1 MFKNIHIP
9 EKIKPWVALG
19 FLSLGLAIVIIDN
32 TVLNVALPYIVIDLS
47 TSLNALEWVVSGYA
61 LIIATLLI
69 TMGRLGDL
77 YGRKRIFL
85 TGAVIF
91 GIGSFIASVSPTVFW
106 LFIGEAMIEAV
117 GASMM
122 LTSSLALVAEIFS
135 GKQRAIAFGV
145 WGSVAGAA
153 SALGPLLGGFLT
165 TYYSWR
171 WSLRINVF
179 IVLVTLIGAWFIPK
193 HKIGIRKKL
202 DFLSVTLSGL
212 GLFSLVF
219 GVIEG
224 ERFGWFRPAE
234 KLIIGSWQWPSDRIS
249 FIPLVFLAAAIF
261 IGLFIRR
268 QKRLANSGDEP
279 LLKLSLFKERN
290 LSFGLFALFCLASGQ
305 IGLFFLLPV
314 FLHGVFSLSAF
325 SIGKVF
331 LMMSVPAFI
340 VGPLGGFLTRRFGV
354 KKMILAGMCFLLAGL
369 LLLTNEIGLDT
380 HLLHLL
386 PGLLVFGM
394 GIGLSSAQLTNSIV
408 SAAPLSL
415 AGEASAANAT
425 VRQIGAAVGIAIFGL
440 IFSLS
445 FKQTLITEL
454 KADTEMPPIA
464 KYFIV
469 SGLADPA
476 LSRQIRTELQNSN
489 DTGNSL
495 MGDYV
500 KLALAKAGK
509 TAIGFTLIP
518 VLLATLMALNL
529 KERRPDNLADKA

>member
-1 MFKNIHIP
+1 MLKNMP

-32 TVLNVALPYIVIDLS
+32 TVLNVALPYIIIDLK

-77 YGRKRIFL
+77 YGRKKIFL
-85 TGAVIF
+85 IGAVIF
-91 GIGSFIASVSPTVFW
+91 GTGSFIASIAPTVLW
-106 LFIGEAMIEAV
+106 LFIGEALIEAV

-179 IVLVTLIGAWFIPK
+179 VVLITLFGALFIPA
-193 HKIGIRKKL
+193 HKNNQRKKL
-202 DFLSVTLSGL
+202 DIPSVVLSGL
-212 GLFSLVF
+212 SLFTLVF
-219 GVIEG
+219 AIIEG
-224 ERFGWFRPAE
+224 ERFGWFRSAE
-234 KLIIGSWQWPSDRIS
+234 ILTLGNWRWPWMEIS
-249 FIPLVFLAAAIF
+249 FIPFVFIAAVVFIF
-261 IGLFIRR
+261 LFIRR
-268 QKRLANSGDEP
+268 QKKLAISGGEP

-290 LSFGLFALFCLASGQ
+290 LSFGLVALFCLAAGQ

-314 FLHGVFSLSAF
+314 FLQRVFDLSAF

-331 LMMSVPAFI
+331 LMMSLPAFV

-354 KKMILAGMCFLLAGL
+354 KKMVLTGLFFLLAGL
-369 LLLTNEIGLDT
+369 TILTNEIGLDAR
-380 HLLHLL
+380 LLHLL
-386 PGLLVFGM
+386 PGLLVFGI
-394 GIGLSSAQLTNSIV
+394 GIGLSSAQLTNLIV
-408 SAAPLSL
+408 SAAPLTL

-445 FKQTLITEL
+445 FRQTLVAEL
-454 KADTEMPPIA
+454 KAETAMPPVA

-469 SGLADPA
+469 SSLEDPA
-476 LSRQIRTELQNSN
+476 LSRRLRTELQRSS
-489 DTGNSL
+489 DGGDSL
-495 MGDYV
+495 MGGYV
-500 KLALAKAGK
+500 KIALARAGK
-509 TAIGFTLIP
+509 TAVGLTIVP
-518 VLLATLMALNL
+518 VLFAILAALKL
-529 KERRPDNLADKA
+529 KEKTSG